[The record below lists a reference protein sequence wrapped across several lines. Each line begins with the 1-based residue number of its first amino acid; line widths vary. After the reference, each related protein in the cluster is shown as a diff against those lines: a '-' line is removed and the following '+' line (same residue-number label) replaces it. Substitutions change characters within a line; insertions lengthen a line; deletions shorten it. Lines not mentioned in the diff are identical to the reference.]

1 MAAVWSS
8 VDDVDAMVRIVE
20 EEAAAAAG
28 RRAQLLP
35 LEEAVDA
42 NVRLTAKADAK

>member
-1 MAAVWSS
+1 VAAVWSS

-20 EEAAAAAG
+20 EEEAAAG

-42 NVRLTAKADAK
+42 NVRRTAKADAK

>member
-1 MAAVWSS
+1 VAAVWSS

-20 EEAAAAAG
+20 EEAAG

-42 NVRLTAKADAK
+42 NVRRTAKADAK

>member
-20 EEAAAAAG
+20 EEAAAG
-28 RRAQLLP
+28 RRGQLLP
-35 LEEAVDA
+35 LEVAVDA

>member
-20 EEAAAAAG
+20 EEAAAG

-42 NVRLTAKADAK
+42 NVRLTAKAEAK